1 MPGFGFGKRPKPR
14 RFDYIPRF
22 YDEAKEE
29 LEDRIKSY
37 SGELSEED
45 KAKHRI
51 SSGLRNK
58 YYGDPKYR
66 SRQVNK
72 SNLRL
77 VYIIIILFF
86 VTYLILKSEGF
97 LKMIDSL
104 G

>member
-29 LEDRIKSY
+29 LEERMKKYKGDM
-37 SGELSEED
+37 SEEE
-45 KAKHRI
+45 KVKHRI

-58 YYGDPKYR
+58 YYGDPAYR
-66 SRQVNK
+66 SRQVKK

-77 VYIIIILFF
+77 VYIILILFF
-86 VTYLILKSEGF
+86 VTYLILKSERF
-97 LKMIDSL
+97 LKIIDSL